1 MEIKLSNLQIS
12 DLCRELSMLLHAGV
26 GLGDGLTL
34 LAEEEKTGQLKMMLE
49 QMAYTVESGAM
60 LADAFEQAGC
70 FPTYVTGLIKVGERV
85 GRAEEAL
92 AALSRYYEER
102 EVLDRK
108 VRSALTYPAV
118 LLMLMLVII
127 VVLLT
132 KVLPVFDE
140 VYASLGG
147 RLAGVAGGLLA
158 LGRGLNAAMPVLF
171 VLLAAA
177 AVSVA
182 LFSFHN
188 GFKEKV
194 LSAWRRSAGDKGVS
208 KKMNDARFAQALS
221 MGMSSGL
228 PLEEAV
234 DLAGSL
240 LKDVPSAAARCEECR
255 TRLEAGESL
264 SKAMGD
270 TGLLPAA
277 ACRLLTLGMRGGSG
291 DEVMEEIARR
301 LSDEAQLALESK
313 VGKVEPALVLV
324 TSVLVGAILL
334 AVMLP
339 LMNIMTTIG

>member
-12 DLCRELSMLLHAGV
+12 DLCRELSLLLHAGV

-171 VLLAAA
+171 VLLTAA